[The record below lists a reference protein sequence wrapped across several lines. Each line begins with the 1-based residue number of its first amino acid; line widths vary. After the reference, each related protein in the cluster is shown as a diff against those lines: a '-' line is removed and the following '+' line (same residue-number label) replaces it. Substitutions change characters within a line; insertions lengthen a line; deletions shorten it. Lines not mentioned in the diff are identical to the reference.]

1 MSEIAFHTAPV
12 KEWSLTRVALLI
24 VGLLF
29 FPEVSRS
36 NAGPCTTD
44 IEQIE
49 NEMSQ
54 SNSESGSTNRKSGGA
69 QLGWQPPPLS
79 VARAKMKTDAH
90 YLAAMDRA
98 RSLDAEGNAGCM
110 RVVREIKN
118 MIGM

>member
-1 MSEIAFHTAPV
+1 MAA
-12 KEWSLTRVALLI
+12 A
-24 VGLLF
+24 
-29 FPEVSRS
+29 
-36 NAGPCTTD
+36 
-44 IEQIE
+44 
-49 NEMSQ
+49 
-54 SNSESGSTNRKSGGA
+54 
-69 QLGWQPPPLS
+69 PPLS